1 MECFFEFLRQAKKE
15 SKSLAEQRRQ
25 LEKNVKR
32 SGLKIRSEIPED
44 GNCLFHAV
52 ADQLKRLGVKE
63 FDHSNLREL
72 AVETFRNEDCG
83 VS

>member
-1 MECFFEFLRQAKKE
+1 M
-15 SKSLAEQRRQ
+15 AEHRRQ

-44 GNCLFHAV
+44 GNCLFHSV

-72 AVETFRNEDCG
+72 AVETLRNEDCG